1 MIINFTN
8 HVSIDASEYPLLSN
22 ELSRNANKD
31 LENKL
36 FDLKKS
42 LQELNEKMQ
51 NEIQKLQSINANERS
66 EFERREKELQN
77 DLERAKAEQKKAL
90 REVSDLKGKI
100 EELDKEMKRIELQ
113 STKEI
118 DELKAS
124 HDKAITNMQMDAL
137 EVQSNLEV
145 VNSNLET
152 KLMDEKQHSEQL
164 LFEIS
169 KIQKESAEKIQ
180 SIKHKAKVDLDTMNN
195 DLNLHKDELADR
207 NEQIEDLHKERTRV
221 RTLAKIQL
229 GLVKTRIAKRYRKI
243 FRRDTK

>member
-1 MIINFTN
+1 MICKSSTN
-8 HVSIDASEYPLLSN
+8 HVFQLTHLDILNSS
-22 ELSRNANKD
+22 SRNAKKD
-31 LENKL
+31 LENKV

-51 NEIQKLQSINANERS
+51 NEIKKLQSINANERS

-77 DLERAKAEQKKAL
+77 DLDKAKSEHKKAL
-90 REVSDLKGKI
+90 QEVSNLKGKV
-100 EELDKEMKRIELQ
+100 EKLDNEMKRIELKA
-113 STKEI
+113 TKEI

-124 HDKAITNMQMDAL
+124 HDKAMTSMQMDAL
-137 EVQSNLEV
+137 EVQSNLEM

-164 LFEIS
+164 LMEIR
-169 KIQKESAEKIQ
+169 KIQKESAEEIQ
-180 SIKHKAKVDLDTMNN
+180 SIKHKADVDLGTMRK
-195 DLNLHKDELADR
+195 DLALQKNELADR
-207 NEQIEDLHKERTRV
+207 NEQIEELHKERSRV

-243 FRRDTK
+243 FRRDAK